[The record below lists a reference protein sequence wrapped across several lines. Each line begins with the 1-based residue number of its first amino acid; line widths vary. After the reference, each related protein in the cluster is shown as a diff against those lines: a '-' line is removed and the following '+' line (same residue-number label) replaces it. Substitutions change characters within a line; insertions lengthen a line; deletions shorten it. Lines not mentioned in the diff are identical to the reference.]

1 MTIHVVTGISNAGK
15 SHYIQKNKQPED
27 NVLDIF
33 DYQHKKEIE
42 ELSLYRG
49 VTYAFYWLFAD
60 IEVWIRRKPEWQK
73 KDLWVEIPMSNS
85 IRRKLVFE
93 FLDNMRQLY
102 CPDAKIVL
110 YHIDC
115 SDEQAF
121 INRYQKRFKN
131 VSVQSAKTDWECRTA
146 YQDDNIPW
154 DEVIKYDSGAA

>member
-1 MTIHVVTGISNAGK
+1 MTIHVVTGICNAGK
-15 SHYIQKNKQPED
+15 SHYIQENKQPED

-60 IEVWIRRKPEWQK
+60 IEVWMRTKPEWQK
-73 KDLWVEIPMSNS
+73 KDLWVEIPMSNF

-93 FLDNMRQLY
+93 FLNNMRKLY
-102 CPDAKIVL
+102 CPDAKIVF

-115 SDEQAF
+115 SDEQTF

-131 VSVQSAKTDWECRTA
+131 VSIQAAKTDWGYRTA
-146 YQDDNIPW
+146 YQDDDIPW
-154 DEVIKYDSGAA
+154 DEVIKYDSGVA